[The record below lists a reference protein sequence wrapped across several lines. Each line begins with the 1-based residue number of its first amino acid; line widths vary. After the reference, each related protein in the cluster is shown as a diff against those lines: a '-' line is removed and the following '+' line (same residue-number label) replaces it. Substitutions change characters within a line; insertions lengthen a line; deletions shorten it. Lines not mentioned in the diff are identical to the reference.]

1 MEIYYTR
8 KSAGE
13 LKNLPDSVKKRIID
27 KMRFYAAQ
35 KNPLKFAKRLV
46 DYNEGEYR
54 FRIGDY
60 RVIFDVRD
68 DIIYVLKIDKRD
80 KVYD

>member
-1 MEIYYTR
+1 MEVLYTQ
-8 KSAGE
+8 KSVGE
-13 LKNLPDSVKKRIID
+13 LKNLPHSVQKRIVE
-27 KMRFYAAQ
+27 KMRFYATQ
-35 KNPLKFAKRLV
+35 KNPLKFARRLV

-60 RVIFDVRD
+60 RTIFDVRD
-68 DIIYVLKIDKRD
+68 DIIYILKIDKRD